1 MNLEELF
8 ERQHRRIYR
17 IAMLMLN
24 SKSDAEDA
32 VQNVFLKYL
41 EKNMEFQD
49 EEHEN
54 AWFIT
59 VARNYCKDQL
69 KTYWKKNIEMGQ
81 IPEISF
87 YDEEDEDETLEVILK
102 LPDKYKDVIYLY
114 YYEEYSIAEMSRILD
129 RKESTIQTQ
138 LATARKRLKKLLEK
152 EAHVG

>member
-17 IAMLMLN
+17 IAMLML
-24 SKSDAEDA
+24 KSTNDAEDA

-49 EEHEN
+49 EEHET

-59 VARNYCKDQL
+59 VTRNYCKDQL

-81 IPEISF
+81 IPEVPF
-87 YDEEDEDETLEVILK
+87 YDEEEDDEMLEVILT
-102 LPDKYKDVIYLY
+102 LPAKYKDVIYLY

-138 LATARKRLKKLLEK
+138 LATARKRLKLLLEK